1 MRYPRIREM
10 REDKDLTQKDMADY
24 LKCSQVSYSYYELG
38 SRSIPT
44 EILIQLAR
52 YHRTSTDY
60 LLGLTDQKE
69 PYPSSRQSR

>member
-60 LLGLTDQKE
+60 LLGLTDQND

>member
-1 MRYPRIREM
+1 MRYSRIREM

-44 EILIQLAR
+44 EILIRLAR

>member
-44 EILIQLAR
+44 EILIRLAR
-52 YHRTSTDY
+52 YHCTSTDY